1 MVLQTYLKVALML
14 SGLPHKV
21 ERRAVSKKTEDGGLA
36 TLEWVALIIV
46 ALALAAAAG
55 VAITAVLNNKLA
67 EIQ

>member
-21 ERRAVSKKTEDGGLA
+21 ERRAVAKKTEDGGLA